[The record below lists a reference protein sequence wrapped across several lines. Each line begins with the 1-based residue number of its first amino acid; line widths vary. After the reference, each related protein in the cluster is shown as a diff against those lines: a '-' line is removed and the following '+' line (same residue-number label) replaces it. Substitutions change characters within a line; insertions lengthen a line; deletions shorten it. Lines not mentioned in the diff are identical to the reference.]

1 MSTLTILKGTT
12 GLNAKVDPARI
23 KYDPNSGIGEL
34 AVAVNVDIDDTGRI
48 SRRKGFTQRV
58 AGSFHSLFSHNGT
71 ALCVTGDA
79 LSILDAGWTTTPIR
93 NVTVGAKMS
102 YCPVNDKIYYT
113 NGFETGYVFNRLSY
127 AWTASTYVGPTTKRV
142 LSDPPVGKFI
152 EHYKGRIYIA
162 QGDVLWYSEPYHY
175 EAFNLHAN
183 FLQFEEPI
191 RMVRAVRDGIFVSTE
206 RTIYFLAGERADQ
219 GFIKMHVA
227 PYGAF
232 MYSDIKLNGQL
243 LYEQDGTP
251 VIELSQQDE
260 AALWITEKGVCYGGP
275 DGRFV
280 NITRNKV
287 ELPVSLEGCS
297 LIIKGRYIGL
307 IEP

>member
-1 MSTLTILKGTT
+1 MSNLTILKATT
-12 GLNAKVDPARI
+12 GLNTKVDPARI

-58 AGSFHSLFSHNGT
+58 AGSFHSLFCAGDT

-79 LSILDAGWTTTPIR
+79 FSILNEGWTTTPIR
-93 NVTVGAKMS
+93 NVTAGAKMS
-102 YCPVNDKIYYT
+102 YCHVGDKIYYA
-113 NGFETGYVFNRLSY
+113 NGYETGYVFNRLSY
-127 AWTASTYVGPTTKRV
+127 AWASSTYVGPTTTRV
-142 LSDPPVGKFI
+142 LSDPPIGKFI

-162 QGDVLWYSEPYHY
+162 QGDTLWYSEPYNY
-175 EAFNLHAN
+175 NTFNLHAS
-183 FLQFEEPI
+183 FIKFEGQI
-191 RMVRAVRDGIFVSTE
+191 RMVRAVRDGLFISTD

-219 GFIKMHVA
+219 GFVRLHVA
-227 PYGAF
+227 PYAAF
-232 MYSDIKLNGQL
+232 MYSDISLNGQL

-251 VIELSQQDE
+251 IIEQTQQDD
-260 AALWITEKGVCYGGP
+260 AALWLTDKGVCYGGP

-280 NITRNKV
+280 NITRNKID
-287 ELPVSLEGCS
+287 LPSSLEGTS